1 MVGIGQDITER
12 IAQEREFSKLIDSA
26 NAPIFG
32 VDALGRVNVWN
43 QCVSSL
49 TGFSMLEVHGR
60 SLVDDF
66 VRDDYKDSVT
76 EILKNAL
83 KGIET
88 ANFEFPLL
96 TSGDHVVEVL
106 LNATSRR
113 DAQDNVIGVVGIG
126 QDITDARA
134 KRDAEMKQRAAEAAT
149 AAQATISA
157 HVYHEIRNVVGSV
170 LALADRATEAVDL
183 ALIEDSGENGL
194 RELPTR
200 VRELTDHQRLVC
212 QHAVDTLND
221 MLDVAKMENGTYT
234 PKHEVI
240 DLGEICRKAAALQ
253 SPRMRPRVVLELNV
267 PPPNTSFVI
276 SDSVLLLQYLSNL
289 LSNAAKFTSAGGVVL
304 VCTVREAGPHWLDV
318 TLGVA
323 DSGPGIAKQSQRHVM
338 RAFTTGDALPQED
351 TIGEFI
357 FRMRF
362 VIR

>member
-1 MVGIGQDITER
+1 M
-12 IAQEREFSKLIDSA
+12 S
-26 NAPIFG
+26 
-32 VDALGRVNVWN
+32 
-43 QCVSSL
+43 
-49 TGFSMLEVHGR
+49 EVHGR
-60 SLVDDF
+60 NLVDEF

-221 MLDVAKMENGTYT
+221 ILDVSILFALLTRV
-234 PKHEVI
+234 KHHYLLDNLI
-240 DLGEICRKAAALQ
+240 AL
-253 SPRMRPRVVLELNV
+253 V
-267 PPPNTSFVI
+267 
-276 SDSVLLLQYLSNL
+276 
-289 LSNAAKFTSAGGVVL
+289 
-304 VCTVREAGPHWLDV
+304 
-318 TLGVA
+318 
-323 DSGPGIAKQSQRHVM
+323 
-338 RAFTTGDALPQED
+338 
-351 TIGEFI
+351 
-357 FRMRF
+357 
-362 VIR
+362 

>member
-60 SLVDDF
+60 NLVEDF

-221 MLDVAKMENGTYT
+221 MLDVS
-234 PKHEVI
+234 I
-240 DLGEICRKAAALQ
+240 RIC
-253 SPRMRPRVVLELNV
+253 
-267 PPPNTSFVI
+267 
-276 SDSVLLLQYLSNL
+276 
-289 LSNAAKFTSAGGVVL
+289 L
-304 VCTVREAGPHWLDV
+304 VYACQV
-318 TLGVA
+318 
-323 DSGPGIAKQSQRHVM
+323 
-338 RAFTTGDALPQED
+338 
-351 TIGEFI
+351 
-357 FRMRF
+357 
-362 VIR
+362 